1 MTDKPVSI
9 HSYVEID
16 PSLPEAEQSKQ
27 IVDFLS
33 GGKVPEDSDKQK
45 ALQSLQTL
53 GQEADSM
60 EVKPL
65 PCPFCGDEA
74 DKEAK
79 ESN

>member
-1 MTDKPVSI
+1 MEKRFSEGETKMN
-9 HSYVEID
+9 
-16 PSLPEAEQSKQ
+16 
-27 IVDFLS
+27 
-33 GGKVPEDSDKQK
+33 DKQK
-45 ALQSLQTL
+45 ALQPLQTL